1 MSAFEDRVALVTG
14 AASGI
19 GAALAGALHAAG
31 AKVVLAD
38 IDADGAKRQ
47 AVAIGADA
55 DEAVH
60 LDVTDR
66 AQFASVAAFVCARH
80 GRVDLLFNNAG
91 IAIIGNTLAMSG
103 GDWDRLIDVNVRG
116 VVHGVEAVY
125 PLMVEQAL
133 QDGWRGHIVNTASVS
148 GLIPAPGFT
157 AYAMTKHAVVGLSV
171 SLREEARRYGVR
183 VSAICPS
190 VIGTPM
196 ADHARLLGDSVPVK
210 DKVQGLTRLPDA
222 DYCAR
227 KALKGVRRNHAV
239 IPVAPA
245 AHIGWRLYRLWPGLL
260 RPVTRRLADT
270 LAPMGVPTRATE
282 DAPTGQRDAD
292 HSG

>member
-1 MSAFEDRVALVTG
+1 MNPFEGRVALVTG

-19 GAALAGALHAAG
+19 GAALATALQAAG
-31 AKVVLAD
+31 ARVVLAD
-38 IDADGAKRQ
+38 IDHDSALRQ
-47 AVAIGADA
+47 ASAIGAEADA
-55 DEAVH
+55 AVA
-60 LDVTDR
+60 LDVRERTG
-66 AQFASVAAFVCARH
+66 FASVAQAVLARH
-80 GRVDLLFNNAG
+80 GRIDYLFNNAG
-91 IAIIGNTLAMSG
+91 IAIIGNTLAMTG
-103 GDWDRLIDVNVRG
+103 ADWDRLLDVNVRG

-125 PLMVEQAL
+125 PLMVEQAPK
-133 QDGWRGHIVNTASVS
+133 DGWRGHIVNTASIS
-148 GLIPAPGFT
+148 GLVPAPGFT

-196 ADHARLLGDSVPVK
+196 ADQARLLGDSVPVR
-210 DKVQGLTRLPDA
+210 DRVNGFARLPDA

-227 KALKGVRRNHAV
+227 KVLKGVRRNQAI

-260 RPVTRRLADT
+260 RPVTRRLADE
-270 LAPMGVPTRATE
+270 LAPM
-282 DAPTGQRDAD
+282 DARSGQRGAHDPR
-292 HSG
+292 

>member
-1 MSAFEDRVALVTG
+1 MSRFAGRVALVTG

-19 GAALAGALHAAG
+19 GAALAAALHDVG

-38 IDADGAKRQ
+38 INADGARRQ
-47 AVAIGADA
+47 ALAIGADA
-55 DEAVH
+55 AEAVQ

-66 AQFASVAAFVCARH
+66 AQFASVAAATQARH

-91 IAIIGNTLAMSG
+91 IAIIGNTLAMTAE
-103 GDWDRLIDVNVRG
+103 DWDRLIDVNIRG

-133 QDGWRGHIVNTASVS
+133 VDGWRGHIVNTASVS

-183 VSAICPS
+183 VSALCPS

-196 ADHARLLGDSVPVK
+196 ADHARLLGDSVPIK
-210 DKVQGLTRLPDA
+210 DKVQGFTRLPDA

-227 KALKGVRRNHAV
+227 KALKGVRRNRAL

-260 RPVTRRLADT
+260 RPVTRRLADS
-270 LAPMGVPTRATE
+270 LAPMTRTTA
-282 DAPTGQRDAD
+282 AANGQRDTKP
-292 HSG
+292 SR

>member
-1 MSAFEDRVALVTG
+1 MKAFEGRVALVTG

-19 GAALAGALHAAG
+19 GAALAAALQAAG

-38 IDADGAKRQ
+38 LNGEGAEQQ
-47 AVAIGADA
+47 AITIGADA
-55 DEAVH
+55 DAAVQ

-66 AQFASVAAFVCARH
+66 AQFASVAAAVVARH
-80 GRVDLLFNNAG
+80 GRIDYLFNNAG
-91 IAIIGNTLAMSG
+91 IAIIGNTLAMAG
-103 GDWDRLIDVNVRG
+103 EDWDRLLDVNVRG

-125 PLMVEQAL
+125 PLMVAQDQQA
-133 QDGWRGHIVNTASVS
+133 GWRGHIVNTASIT

-196 ADHARLLGDSVPVK
+196 AEHARLLGDRVPVK
-210 DKVQGLTRLPDA
+210 EKVQGFTRLPSA

-227 KALKGVRRNHAV
+227 KALKGVRLNHAL

-260 RPVTRRLADT
+260 RPVTRRLADA
-270 LAPMGVPTRATE
+270 LAPMEATTRAAA
-282 DAPTGQRDAD
+282 DQREG
-292 HSG
+292 SRSR

>member
-1 MSAFEDRVALVTG
+1 MNPFEGRIALVTG

-19 GAALAGALHAAG
+19 GAALAAALHAGG

-38 IDADGAKRQ
+38 INGDGASRQ
-47 AVAIGADA
+47 ATAIGAGA
-55 DEAVH
+55 GAAVQ
-60 LDVTDR
+60 LDVTNR
-66 AQFASVAAFVCARH
+66 AQFAAAADATVKRH
-80 GRVDLLFNNAG
+80 GRIDYLFNNAG
-91 IAIIGNTLAMSG
+91 IAIIGNTLAMTG
-103 GDWDRLIDVNVRG
+103 ADWDRLLDVNVRG

-125 PLMVEQAL
+125 PLMVEQAPL
-133 QDGWRGHIVNTASVS
+133 SGWRGHIVNTASIS
-148 GLIPAPGFT
+148 GLVPAPGFT

-196 ADHARLLGDSVPVK
+196 ADHAQLLGDSVPVRE
-210 DKVQGLTRLPDA
+210 KVDGFVRLPDA

-227 KALKGVRRNHAV
+227 KALAGVRRNKAL

-270 LAPMGVPTRATE
+270 LAPMEASVATAE
-282 DAPTGQRDAD
+282 EAPAGPRENDVRR
-292 HSG
+292 

>member
-1 MSAFEDRVALVTG
+1 MNPFEGRVALVTG

-19 GAALAGALHAAG
+19 GAALAVALHAAG

-38 IDADGAKRQ
+38 IDGEGARRQ
-47 AVAIGADA
+47 AMAIGADA
-55 DEAVH
+55 DTAVT

-66 AQFASVAAFVCARH
+66 SLFASVVTATVERH
-80 GRVDLLFNNAG
+80 GRIDYLFNNAG
-91 IAIIGNTLAMSG
+91 IAIVGNTLAMEG
-103 GDWDRLIDVNVRG
+103 NDWDRLLDVNIRG

-125 PLMVEQAL
+125 PLMVKQQL
-133 QDGWRGHIVNTASVS
+133 LGGWRGHIVNTASIS

-157 AYAMTKHAVVGLSV
+157 AYAMTKHAVVGLSL

-196 ADHARLLGDSVPVK
+196 AEHAQLLGDSVPVK
-210 DKVQGLTRLPDA
+210 DKVQGFVRLPGA

-227 KALKGVRRNHAV
+227 KALKGVRRNRAL
-239 IPVAPA
+239 IPVTPA

-270 LAPMGVPTRATE
+270 LAPMAASLG
-282 DAPTGQRDAD
+282 APTGQRER
-292 HSG
+292 